1 MGSAFFIQAQESM
14 KTTNVVI
21 AGLGGQGVLTSADI
35 LAEAAFIT
43 GLDVKKSELHGMSQ
57 RGGSVTSD
65 VRFGRQVF
73 SPMVPWGQADCLVV
87 LESTQVDINRPVL
100 RKDGILIT
108 PEQIDQK
115 VLLHHR
121 SLNIALLGALSR
133 HLPNIAEPAW
143 IQAMRT
149 HLKAAIQDV
158 NIQIFL
164 LARKLKS

>member
-1 MGSAFFIQAQESM
+1 M
-14 KTTNVVI
+14 KTTSVVI

-43 GLDVKKSELHGMSQ
+43 GLDVKTSELHGMSQ

-65 VRFGRQVF
+65 VRFGHQVF

-100 RKDGILIT
+100 RKGGILIT
-108 PEQIDQK
+108 PDLIDK
-115 VLLHHR
+115 KDLLHHR
-121 SLNIALLGALSR
+121 SMNIALLGALSR
-133 HLPNIAEPAW
+133 HLPDIAEPAW
-143 IQAMRT
+143 IQAMRA
-149 HLKAAIQDV
+149 HLTAAIQDV

-164 LARKLKS
+164 LVRKSQA